1 MRNPS
6 VYELVEW
13 DTGRVL
19 IHGTKSYIAEQLGL
33 SLYSVDTIISHAR
46 KGIGAT
52 RVAFFDPE
60 IHYRA
65 VNGDQVIEGT
75 CDKIGEAID
84 RTRFSVMTAAQK
96 GYTTTNGW
104 RIEEMPPECWCA
116 ADVSRR
122 YQDAVS
128 RLKSVTRRASMIE
141 KAQEEKR
148 SRQSSGVFENAAGL
162 LLAAH
167 FTRDQEEQ

>member
-19 IHGTKSYIAEQLGL
+19 IHGTKSYIADQLGL

-52 RVAFFDPE
+52 RVAFFDPA

-65 VNGDQVIEGT
+65 SNGDQVIEGT
-75 CDKIGEAID
+75 CDEISKAID

-96 GYTTTNGW
+96 GYVTTNGW
-104 RIEEMPPECWCA
+104 RIEEVEPECWCA
-116 ADVSRR
+116 FGVRKR
-122 YQDAVS
+122 YNDAVS
-128 RLKSVTRRASMIE
+128 RLKSATRRG
-141 KAQEEKR
+141 KVKR
-148 SRQSSGVFENAAGL
+148 SKESR
-162 LLAAH
+162 
-167 FTRDQEEQ
+167 

>member
-52 RVAFFDPE
+52 RLAFFDPA

-65 VNGDQVIEGT
+65 TNDDQVIEGT
-75 CDKIGEAID
+75 CDDISKAID
-84 RTRFSVMTAAQK
+84 RTRYSVMTAAQK
-96 GYTTTNGW
+96 RYTTTNGW
-104 RIEEMPPECWCA
+104 RIEEMEPECWRA
-116 ADVSRR
+116 FDVRKR
-122 YQDAVS
+122 YNDAVS
-128 RLKSVTRRASMIE
+128 RLKSKTRLRKAKRAKEI
-141 KAQEEKR
+141 R
-148 SRQSSGVFENAAGL
+148 
-162 LLAAH
+162 
-167 FTRDQEEQ
+167 

>member
-19 IHGTKSYIAEQLGL
+19 IHGTKSYIAEQLRL
-33 SLYSVDTIISHAR
+33 SLSSVDTVINHAR

-52 RVAFFDPE
+52 RVALCDPA

-75 CDKIGEAID
+75 CDEISKAIE
-84 RTRFSVMTAAQK
+84 RTRYSVMTAAQK
-96 GYTTTNGW
+96 RYVTSNGW
-104 RIEEMPPECWCA
+104 RIEEVEPECWRA
-116 ADVSRR
+116 FDVYGR
-122 YQDAVS
+122 YCDAVS
-128 RLKSVTRRASMIE
+128 RLKSATRRG
-141 KAQEEKR
+141 KGKR
-148 SRQSSGVFENAAGL
+148 DKESK
-162 LLAAH
+162 
-167 FTRDQEEQ
+167 

>member
-19 IHGTKSYIAEQLGL
+19 IHGTKSYIAEQLGIAL
-33 SLYSVDTIISHAR
+33 SSADTVISHAR

-52 RVAFFDPE
+52 RVAFFDPA

-65 VNGDQVIEGT
+65 VNGDQVIEGM
-75 CDKIGEAID
+75 CDEISKAIG
-84 RTRFSVMTAAQK
+84 RTRYSVMTAAQK
-96 GYTTTNGW
+96 GYVTSNGW
-104 RIEEMPPECWCA
+104 RIEEVEPECWCA
-116 ADVSRR
+116 ADASER

-128 RLKSVTRRASMIE
+128 RLKSATRRG
-141 KAQEEKR
+141 KGKR
-148 SRQSSGVFENAAGL
+148 VK
-162 LLAAH
+162 
-167 FTRDQEEQ
+167 EEQ

>member
-19 IHGTKSYIAEQLGL
+19 IHGTKSYIAEQLGIAP
-33 SLYSVDTIISHAR
+33 SSADTVISHAR

-52 RVAFFDPE
+52 RVAFFDPA

-65 VNGDQVIEGT
+65 INGDQVIEGT
-75 CDKIGEAID
+75 CDEISKAID
-84 RTRFSVMTAAQK
+84 RTRYSVMTAAQK
-96 GYTTTNGW
+96 GYVTSNGW
-104 RIEEMPPECWCA
+104 KIKEIEPECWRA
-116 ADVSRR
+116 FDVYSR

-128 RLKSVTRRASMIE
+128 RLKSMTRRG
-141 KAQEEKR
+141 KGKR
-148 SRQSSGVFENAAGL
+148 AKESR
-162 LLAAH
+162 
-167 FTRDQEEQ
+167 

>member
-19 IHGTKSYIAEQLGL
+19 IHGTKSYIAYQLGL

-52 RVAFFDPE
+52 RVAFFDPA

-75 CDKIGEAID
+75 CDEIGEAID

-96 GYTTTNGW
+96 RYTTTNGW
-104 RIEEMPPECWCA
+104 RIEEVEPECWCA
-116 ADVSRR
+116 ADASER

-128 RLKSVTRRASMIE
+128 RLKSVTRRGNG
-141 KAQEEKR
+141 KR
-148 SRQSSGVFENAAGL
+148 FKGSK
-162 LLAAH
+162 
-167 FTRDQEEQ
+167 

>member
-33 SLYSVDTIISHAR
+33 SLSSADTVISHAR

-52 RVAFFDPE
+52 RVAFYDSA

-65 VNGDQVIEGT
+65 SNGDQVIEGT
-75 CDKIGEAID
+75 CDEISKAID
-84 RTRFSVMTAAQK
+84 RTRYSVMTAAQK
-96 GYTTTNGW
+96 RYTTTNGW
-104 RIEEMPPECWCA
+104 KITEDDPECWCA
-116 ADVSRR
+116 ADASER

-128 RLKSVTRRASMIE
+128 RLKSATRRG
-141 KAQEEKR
+141 KGKR
-148 SRQSSGVFENAAGL
+148 AKESR
-162 LLAAH
+162 
-167 FTRDQEEQ
+167 

>member
-19 IHGTKSYIAEQLGL
+19 IHGTKSYIADQLGL
-33 SLYSVDTIISHAR
+33 SLYSVDTIISQAR

-52 RVAFFDPE
+52 RVALCDHK

-75 CDKIGEAID
+75 CDEISKAIG
-84 RTRFSVMTAAQK
+84 RTRFSVMTASQK

-104 RIEEMPPECWCA
+104 RIEEIEPECWCA
-116 ADVSRR
+116 ADVHSR
-122 YQDAVS
+122 YCDAVS
-128 RLKSVTRRASMIE
+128 RLKSVTRRG
-141 KAQEEKR
+141 KGKR
-148 SRQSSGVFENAAGL
+148 AK
-162 LLAAH
+162 
-167 FTRDQEEQ
+167 EEQCE

>member
-1 MRNPS
+1 MRNQS
-6 VYELVEW
+6 IYELVEW

-52 RVAFFDPE
+52 RVAFFDPA

-65 VNGDQVIEGT
+65 TNGDQVIEGT
-75 CDKIGEAID
+75 CDEIGEAID

-96 GYTTTNGW
+96 GYVTTNGW
-104 RIEEMPPECWCA
+104 RIEEIPPECWCA

-122 YQDAVS
+122 YHDAVS
-128 RLKSVTRRASMIE
+128 RLKSVTRRVNKIR
-141 KAQEEKR
+141 KIQEERRKEDV
-148 SRQSSGVFENAAGL
+148 G
-162 LLAAH
+162 
-167 FTRDQEEQ
+167 